1 MVITHVTAKNKFK
14 HMKKVKIIIFLIAIG
29 VATFIFFKDYSK
41 VSNLPEPTYIAF
53 EQQQVVPFF
62 DWSLIGPTGKTKNLY
77 IDQGNV
83 MIIHFWD
90 ANNPKSVEE
99 LEIFQKLYDDYKT
112 KAQFYFVTSNTQVEV
127 RSFIEK
133 NKFSFPVFFSLSP
146 APKPIENKV
155 IPSTYVLNK
164 KGRIVIDTK
173 FSANWNSENF
183 RKVLDE
189 LVK

>member
-1 MVITHVTAKNKFK
+1 MIIAKLEPDCIKNSFNK
-14 HMKKVKIIIFLIAIG
+14 ILTTTTTNAPG
-29 VATFIFFKDYSK
+29 TTFIFFKDYSK

-112 KAQFYFVTSNTQVEV
+112 KEQFYFVTSNSQVEV

-133 NKFSFPVFFSLSP
+133 NEFSFHVWF
-146 APKPIENKV
+146 KMV
-155 IPSTYVLNK
+155 
-164 KGRIVIDTK
+164 
-173 FSANWNSENF
+173 
-183 RKVLDE
+183 
-189 LVK
+189 